1 MDLAALGT
9 FIGNIGFPVAC
20 AIGMAWFIYKIYT
33 NTTKQNEENMKQVQ
47 ARCLAREEKLYDEI
61 EKNRKINEKAIET
74 IAHYAEK
81 LDIIQKD
88 IGEIK
93 NDIVVITT
101 KMEG

>member
-1 MDLAALGT
+1 MDLTTIGSLIGT
-9 FIGNIGFPVAC
+9 IGFPIVC
-20 AIGMAWFIYKIYT
+20 ALGMAWFIYKIYL
-33 NTTKQNEENMKQVQ
+33 NTTKENQENMKQVQ
-47 ARCLAREEKLYDEI
+47 ARCLAREEKLYNEI